1 MLLAA
6 SLSRSIHV
14 VPWFD
19 CCLEK
24 KNIFQGYH
32 NYAELSLSTK
42 MAPNVETVLELTEM
56 LRKHAMPAAA
66 LELEQLKVIHI
77 VSLPPVLHVN
87 D

>member
-1 MLLAA
+1 
-6 SLSRSIHV
+6 
-14 VPWFD
+14 
-19 CCLEK
+19 
-24 KNIFQGYH
+24 
-32 NYAELSLSTK
+32 